1 MINQLDMNIKV
12 LLTCCIAAL
21 LVSCSSSKQNLTYFE
36 NIDSLDTK
44 IGSFPADYAVKI
56 DVDDELA
63 ITINSTVPEATA
75 PFNMPLSNT
84 GTRTERTIQMTP
96 TTLQSYI
103 VDSNGDIFLPVIG
116 KMHVSGLTTRQLSDA
131 ITAEVEKSVR
141 NPHVRVQL
149 LNFRV
154 NVLGEVKRPGA
165 IAVTKERYTILD
177 AIADAQDLTNYGK
190 RENILLIREEDGVA
204 TYHRLNLTDASLL
217 TSPYFYLRQ
226 NDVIYVE
233 PNKIITDNSKY
244 NQYSGYKLSVIS
256 TVVGA
261 VSVIA
266 SLVIALTR

>member
-116 KMHVSGLTTRQLSDA
+116 KMHAAGLTTRQLGDA

-154 NVLGEVKRPGA
+154 NVLGEVNRPGSFS
-165 IAVTKERYTILD
+165 VTTERFSVLD
-177 AIADAQDLTNYGK
+177 ALANAGDLTEYGN
-190 RENILLIREEDGVA
+190 RANVLVIREEGGVRQ
-204 TYHRLNLTDASLL
+204 YHRINLNDAATLS
-217 TSPYFYLRQ
+217 SPYFYLQQ
-226 NDVIYVE
+226 NDVVYVS
-233 PNKIITDNSKY
+233 PNDVRKRQTTANGNAPLTPSFW
-244 NQYSGYKLSVIS
+244 IS
-256 TVVGA
+256 
-261 VSVIA
+261 IA
-266 SLVIALTR
+266 SLATTIAVLIVK

>member
-1 MINQLDMNIKV
+1 MNK
-12 LLTCCIAAL
+12 
-21 LVSCSSSKQNLTYFE
+21 
-36 NIDSLDTK
+36 
-44 IGSFPADYAVKI
+44 
-56 DVDDELA
+56 
-63 ITINSTVPEATA
+63 
-75 PFNMPLSNT
+75 
-84 GTRTERTIQMTP
+84 
-96 TTLQSYI
+96 
-103 VDSNGDIFLPVIG
+103 
-116 KMHVSGLTTRQLSDA
+116 
-131 ITAEVEKSVR
+131 
-141 NPHVRVQL
+141 
-149 LNFRV
+149 
-154 NVLGEVKRPGA
+154 PGA

>member
-1 MINQLDMNIKV
+1 
-12 LLTCCIAAL
+12 
-21 LVSCSSSKQNLTYFE
+21 
-36 NIDSLDTK
+36 
-44 IGSFPADYAVKI
+44 
-56 DVDDELA
+56 
-63 ITINSTVPEATA
+63 
-75 PFNMPLSNT
+75 
-84 GTRTERTIQMTP
+84 
-96 TTLQSYI
+96 
-103 VDSNGDIFLPVIG
+103 
-116 KMHVSGLTTRQLSDA
+116 MHVSGLTTRQLSDA

-190 RENILLIREEDGVA
+190 RDNILLIREEDGVA
-204 TYHRLNLTDASLL
+204 TYHRIDLTDASLL

-261 VSVIA
+261 LSVVA